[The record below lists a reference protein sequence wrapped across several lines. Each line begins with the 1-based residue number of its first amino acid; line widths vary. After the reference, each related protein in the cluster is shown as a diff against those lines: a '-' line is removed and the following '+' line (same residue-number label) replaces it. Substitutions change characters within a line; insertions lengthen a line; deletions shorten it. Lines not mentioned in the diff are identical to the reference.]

1 MSGTTQ
7 SFALGDVTL
16 QSGRTFPAMQLAYR
30 TYGTLNADRSN
41 VILYPTSF
49 AAQDHEIDWLVGD
62 GEALDTSR
70 WFVVIPNL
78 FGNGLSASP
87 SNAGLP
93 LHDYPLVTC
102 HDAVT
107 AQHALLQHLGISRL
121 AMVYGWS
128 MGAMQAYHWASRYP
142 DMVDRIMVVCG
153 AARCAPYNQMF
164 LEGVRAALTADSAF
178 QDGYFVSPPTRGV
191 KAMGRLYAG
200 WVTSHGFFRDAL
212 WREAGFD
219 SLEDYLQGA
228 WDTYYSRRD
237 ANDLMAQLATWQA
250 GDLADNARDRG
261 DFAAAMAAITAHV
274 LLVPGATDRYFQV
287 EDNQAELPLLVNA
300 RSAALQPIPSLHGHR
315 AGNPQRIPD
324 DRAWLTSTIRT
335 FLDSTS

>member
-1 MSGTTQ
+1 MSGTAH
-7 SFALGDVTL
+7 FFDLGDVPL
-16 QSGRTFPAMQLAYR
+16 QSGRVFPSMRLAYR
-30 TYGTLNADRSN
+30 TYGSLNEDKSN

-62 GEALDTSR
+62 GEGLDTSR

-78 FGNGLSASP
+78 FGNGLSSSP

-102 HDAVT
+102 HDAVD
-107 AQHALLQHLGISRL
+107 AQHALLRQLGISRL

-142 DMVDRIMVVCG
+142 DMVERIMVVCG
-153 AARCAPYNQMF
+153 AARCSPYNQMF
-164 LEGVRAALTADSAF
+164 LEGVRAALTADAAF
-178 QDGYFVSPPTRGV
+178 QDGHFATTPIRGI
-191 KAMGRLYAG
+191 KAMGRVYAG
-200 WVTSHGFFRDAL
+200 WVTSHAFFRDAL

-219 SLEDYLQGA
+219 SLESYLQGA

-237 ANDLMAQLATWQA
+237 ANDLLAQLSTWHA
-250 GDLADNARDRG
+250 GNIADTPRDQG
-261 DFAAAMAAITAHV
+261 NLAAAMAAITAHV
-274 LLVPGATDRYFQV
+274 LLLPGETDRYFQV
-287 EDNQAELPLLVNA
+287 SDNQAELPLLINA
-300 RSAALQPIPSLHGHR
+300 RSAALRVIPSPHGHR

-324 DRAWLTSTIRT
+324 DRAWLTSTIRE
-335 FLDSTS
+335 FLGGVR